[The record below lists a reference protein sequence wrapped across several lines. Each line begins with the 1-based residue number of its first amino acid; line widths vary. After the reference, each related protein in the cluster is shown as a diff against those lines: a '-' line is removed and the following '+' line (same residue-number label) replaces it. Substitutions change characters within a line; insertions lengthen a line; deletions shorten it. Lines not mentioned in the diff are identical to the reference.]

1 MARKQLTEDQKE
13 IQRQKIIELY
23 QKGYYQ
29 ADICKMLH
37 VGGIKVRKVILEAG
51 VHTERRGYVRNQ
63 KHPKCQKKPDTPR
76 DDKMAQAISASCIA
90 VAKRR
95 YPVGSRLKIKTDKGG
110 SDFSSRSPLT
120 GVVKEVEVVNADS
133 NIFAIVEILPS
144 RVRDSVMWRDIYV
157 AMRDGKAYVG

>member
-1 MARKQLTEDQKE
+1 MARNQLTEDQKE
-13 IQRQKIIELY
+13 VQKQKIIELY
-23 QKGYYQ
+23 QEGYSQ
-29 ADICKMLH
+29 ADICQTLH

-51 VHTERRGYVRNQ
+51 VHTERRGYVRN
-63 KHPKCQKKPDTPR
+63 PKYPKKPDAPR
-76 DDKMAQAISASCIA
+76 DNKMAQAISASCIA

-95 YPVGSRLKIKTDKGG
+95 YPVGSHLRIKTDKGG
-110 SDFSSRSPLT
+110 NELSPRRLLT
-120 GVVKEVEVVNADS
+120 GVVREVEVVNADS